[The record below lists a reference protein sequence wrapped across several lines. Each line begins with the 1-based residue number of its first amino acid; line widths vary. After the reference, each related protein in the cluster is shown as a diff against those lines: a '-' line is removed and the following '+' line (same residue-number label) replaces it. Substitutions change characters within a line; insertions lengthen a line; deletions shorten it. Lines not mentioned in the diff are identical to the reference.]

1 MNPNLDKKSFAADT
15 SNKSIVGKW
24 KSSSKEP

>member
-24 KSSSKEP
+24 KSSKEP